1 MDEKILLTEKN
12 LKGNGFQVKTFE
24 SSKEAKEALM
34 ESISIN
40 ESIAFGGSMTLLELD
55 IYEEFKSRG
64 NEIYWHWKGEDKKK
78 ELSEAYNSKIYLTS
92 TNALTLDGKL
102 VNMDGTAN
110 RVSSMFY
117 GHERVYIIAGRNKIC
132 KDYDS
137 ARERIRN
144 IAAPK
149 NAQRLNI
156 NTPCKFTGKCTDCD
170 SADRIC
176 NVEVII
182 HKNPSGANINIY
194 LIDEDLGY

>member
-1 MDEKILLTEKN
+1 MNDKILLAEKS
-12 LKGNGFQVKTFE
+12 LKRNGFQVKVFDNKE
-24 SSKEAKEALM
+24 EAKKALI
-34 ESISIN
+34 ESISVD
-40 ESIAFGGSMTLLELD
+40 ESIAFGGSITLSELE
-55 IYEEFKSRG
+55 IYDDFKKRG
-64 NEIYWHWKGEDKKK
+64 NEIYWHWKGEDRKK
-78 ELSEAYNSKIYLTS
+78 ELKEAYNSKIYVTS

-117 GHERVYIIAGRNKIC
+117 GHDRVYIIVGRNKIC
-132 KDYDS
+132 KDYDD
-137 ARERIRN
+137 ARERIKN

-156 NTPCKFTGKCTDCD
+156 NTPCKYTGKCSDCN
-170 SADRIC
+170 SPDRIC

-182 HKNPSGANINIY
+182 HRNPSGANINIY